1 MILSGPTAKPNGG
14 RCCFLW

>member
-1 MILSGPTAKPNGG
+1 MILSGSTAKPNGG